1 MATDGPAESGAHHRE
16 ERRTALGGECCRSAI
31 CFAQGEGMGK
41 DGIGKGNFI
50 FSLTFLLKT
59 IILIDVVSSA

>member
-1 MATDGPAESGAHHRE
+1 MT
-16 ERRTALGGECCRSAI
+16 LGGERRRSAI